1 MHYSK
6 QRKSYETYSVQG
18 NFFHLILL
26 KKLLYYYRNLI
37 KEKRKYLNEEKP
49 LTTIEWQNYT
59 GIRWMIINKTTST
72 GKSHTAK
79 RASPPK
85 YVKWPKTP
93 MLQLYVLFII
103 ILMEH
108 NTPNMC

>member
-1 MHYSK
+1 M
-6 QRKSYETYSVQG
+6 
-18 NFFHLILL
+18 
-26 KKLLYYYRNLI
+26 
-37 KEKRKYLNEEKP
+37 
-49 LTTIEWQNYT
+49 EWQNYT

-72 GKSHTAK
+72 GKSYTAK

-103 ILMEH
+103 ILKWS
-108 NTPNMC
+108 NANMHFKFFCVKNIKS